1 MQTTESTT
9 VATKKPRI
17 NTYVNDEVDAAVEK
31 EMFKERRSKSQ
42 MVEILLEE
50 ALRARGYVLKE
61 QTEQSSEE

>member
-1 MQTTESTT
+1 MTESAT

-50 ALRARGYVLKE
+50 ALRARGYMLKE
-61 QTEQSSEE
+61 KTEATPEE

>member
-1 MQTTESTT
+1 MQTTESAT

-61 QTEQSSEE
+61 KSEPTADE